1 MVKKN
6 EVRRLFE
13 TGAVKGYLPSDMSA
27 LEIRINNMGGGLHWS
42 GIY

>member
-13 TGAVKGYLPSDMSA
+13 TGAVKGYLPSDMAKNGNS
-27 LEIRINNMGGGLHWS
+27 
-42 GIY
+42 Y